1 MCIRDRRD
9 YVETIQKSS
18 NNLLAIINDVLD
30 FSKIEAGK
38 FSLEKQP
45 FFIEDAVFEVLESL
59 SPQIGQKDL
68 EQIAFI
74 YDDVPKKI
82 IGDALRLKQVLT
94 NLVSNAIKFTKQGE
108 VVIRVMVEDSR
119 PNHHLLRVSI
129 TDTGIGLSKSA
140 QQDLFQAFQQGNP
153 SVSRQFGGT
162 GLGLVISKNIVKLME
177 GEISFDTGQE
187 QGTTFWFT
195 FKAWLC
201 HDHVDSD
208 ISLPHKNVIALEPH
222 EKSAQLLK
230 ATLFRANSTLN
241 VVKTWPTLRDP

>member
-1 MCIRDRRD
+1 MNWISIEYHSHLEDIK
-9 YVETIQKSS
+9 EKSFTRFQLIFKHS
-18 NNLLAIINDVLD
+18 TRCSISSMAK
-30 FSKIEAGK
+30 SR
-38 FSLEKQP
+38 LER
-45 FFIEDAVFEVLESL
+45 AN
-59 SPQIGQKDL
+59 
-68 EQIAFI
+68 A
-74 YDDVPKKI
+74 PKN

-208 ISLPHKNVIALEPH
+208 ISLPHKNVLALEPH

-230 ATLFRANSTLN
+230 ATLFRASNSRGDRQL
-241 VVKTWPTLRDP
+241 PRYAS